1 VYEHVAPVLRG
12 KACLVRSHGTL
23 HVLATRGICNL
34 SLSLSFYNDEL
45 LKLGEVAVQYLRVA

>member
-1 VYEHVAPVLRG
+1 
-12 KACLVRSHGTL
+12 VRSHGTL